1 MRIAVAL
8 AEVRTS
14 SAMNHER
21 AGRLHQPQERE
32 NVTQSRISEH
42 SMRWPRT
49 AKGIL
54 TRNSH
59 QVRWNFQTVDLNVFN
74 IKTQNK

>member
-32 NVTQSRISEH
+32 NVRQSRISEH
-42 SMRWPRT
+42 SMRWPIT
-49 AKGIL
+49 AYKGI
-54 TRNSH
+54 
-59 QVRWNFQTVDLNVFN
+59 FN
-74 IKTQNK
+74 EKLSSSF